1 MGARTMFVTPLYAG
15 LLALWFVLLSARVV
29 NLRRR
34 GIAFGDN
41 GDVGVIRVVR
51 AQANFAEYVPLALL
65 LLGFLEVSRYSI
77 YLLHALGLVLLVARL
92 MHGAALSFGWQ
103 MRTGRIVGA
112 TLTFVVL
119 LIEGVLCIYQG
130 LRGQSLWF
138 Q

>member
-1 MGARTMFVTPLYAG
+1 MFVTPLYAG
-15 LLALWFVLLSARVV
+15 LLALWFVLLSVRVV

-34 GIAFGDN
+34 GILFGDN
-41 GDVGVIRVVR
+41 GEVDVIRVVR

-65 LLGFLEVSRYSI
+65 LMGLLEISRYSI

-92 MHGAALSFGWQ
+92 LHGAALSFRWNV
-103 MRTGRIVGA
+103 RTGRVVGA
-112 TLTFVVL
+112 ALTFVVL
-119 LIEGVLCIYQG
+119 LVEGVLCIYQG